1 MSHSAAGSEVVHAG
15 HLGLQQQVDLGV
27 IVGPGA
33 ELERA
38 VLLVEGEVLDLDLA
52 GALVNGR
59 REPGDAPL
67 KRTMALVKT
76 VTSYVPSALWSEQ
89 KHTMHVG
96 YVTTTRAF

>member
-1 MSHSAAGSEVVHAG
+1 M
-15 HLGLQQQVDLGV
+15 

-59 REPGDAPL
+59 REPGDAPIEEDDGVGEDCHFVRPI
-67 KRTMALVKT
+67 RTMERTETYNACGICD
-76 VTSYVPSALWSEQ
+76 Y
-89 KHTMHVG
+89 
-96 YVTTTRAF
+96 Y